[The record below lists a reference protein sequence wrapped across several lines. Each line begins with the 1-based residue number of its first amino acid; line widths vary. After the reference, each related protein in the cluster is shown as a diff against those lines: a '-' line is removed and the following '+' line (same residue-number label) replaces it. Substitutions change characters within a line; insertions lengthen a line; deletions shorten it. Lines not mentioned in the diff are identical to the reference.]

1 MARRRYQ
8 YDEDLFKDTTM
19 TFGEH
24 LEELRMSLF
33 KALVG
38 LVVGFIFGLLVGQDV
53 VDFLQA
59 PLREALTK
67 FYEKQ
72 SLEKATQK
80 LAELRKSGYPL
91 PDDEESLANLMASQ
105 GLVLE
110 AVFVNPQELARQLG
124 RSAAWAGI
132 HLPPPSSPPADQP
145 PAADQPRA
153 AAQNPAAA
161 QELVPIF
168 LWRPAEDKVR
178 ITNLAPHESFTIF
191 VKAAFVI
198 GLVVSSPWVFYQLWS
213 FVAAGLY
220 PHEKRYVHVF
230 LPFSVGLFLAGAA
243 LAFFFVFEPVLRFLF
258 MFNRN
263 MNIDP
268 DMRISDWLN
277 FVLVLPLGFGIAFQL
292 PLVMLFLERIGI
304 FDVAAYLSRWRL
316 AVVVITFLSMMLT
329 PPDPTSMILMGLPLS
344 ALYFGG
350 ILLCKLM
357 PPISSPFDEDFEAGP

>member
-1 MARRRYQ
+1 MPRRRYQ

-33 KALVG
+33 KALIG
-38 LVVGFIFGLLVGQDV
+38 LVVGFVFGLVVGQRV
-53 VDFLQA
+53 VDFLQQ
-59 PLREALTK
+59 PLRKALTK
-67 FYEKQ
+67 FYAGQ
-72 SLEKATQK
+72 SVEKAEQRIAQLRQQGYALPESEVSSVEAMAAQGYILDPVFVQPDE
-80 LAELRKSGYPL
+80 LAE
-91 PDDEESLANLMASQ
+91 Q
-105 GLVLE
+105 
-110 AVFVNPQELARQLG
+110 LAR
-124 RSAAWAGI
+124 AGVSVKI
-132 HLPPPSSPPADQP
+132 EPALPSSPGAENSPSGAQQ
-145 PAADQPRA
+145 PAAGQR
-153 AAQNPAAA
+153 PAPER
-161 QELVPIF
+161 QLVPLF

-191 VKAAFVI
+191 VKAAFVV
-198 GLVVSSPWVFYQLWS
+198 GLIISSPWVFYQIWS

-243 LAFFFVFEPVLRFLF
+243 LAFFVVFEPVLKFLF

-304 FDVAAYLSRWRL
+304 FDVQAYLSRWRI
-316 AVVVITFLSMMLT
+316 AIVVIAILSMTFT
-329 PPDPTSMILMGLPLS
+329 PPDPTSMILMGLPL
-344 ALYFGG
+344 AGLYFGG

-357 PPISSPFDEDFEAGP
+357 PPISSPFDDEFEDEP